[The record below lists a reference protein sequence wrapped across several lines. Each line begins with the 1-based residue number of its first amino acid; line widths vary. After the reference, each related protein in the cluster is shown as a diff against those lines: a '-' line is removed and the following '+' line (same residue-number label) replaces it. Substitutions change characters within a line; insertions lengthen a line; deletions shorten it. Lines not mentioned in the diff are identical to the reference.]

1 MGTIENDHLDELHVP
16 TAPNDIVQPDFIL
29 PTKFH
34 SQEPV
39 PLGGSQLLPIG
50 DRHAL
55 QVFFNSVS
63 RTGRNFYHF
72 SENLTCVG
80 QISVNF
86 FTMSNPS

>member
-1 MGTIENDHLDELHVP
+1 MGTIEDDHLDELHVP

-55 QVFFNSVS
+55 QVFFQQCVTN
-63 RTGRNFYHF
+63 RPDFYHF

-86 FTMSNPS
+86 LTMSNPS